1 MALFKDQAASFKI
14 RALQHAGCV
23 FDCGLDGTSITQG
36 VVCRI
41 TILERCSSFRW
52 QEPCGTIPKNTL
64 QAGILSIGP

>member
-36 VVCRI
+36 AVCRI
-41 TILERCSSFRW
+41 TILERDEDFCHLSEENASMDIDQRSF
-52 QEPCGTIPKNTL
+52 IN
-64 QAGILSIGP
+64 